1 MDSSL
6 LEAILRD
13 EELTAYLQYMVQR
26 EVVLNNQIILSFK
39 NWDKNLLSKEILM
52 SELEAEIKFQMGAR

>member
-13 EELTAYLQYMVQR
+13 EELTSYLQYMVQR
-26 EVVLNNQIILSFK
+26 GVVLNNQIMLSVK
-39 NWDKNLLSKEILM
+39 NWDKNLLSKEILL
-52 SELEAEIKFQMGAR
+52 SELEAEIKFQMGVR